1 MEKKTKY
8 SIGYNQDLKML
19 ELLDTYS
26 GWIDCLYFPMPP
38 EYLASGRNR
47 PIEKEYRTN
56 IRKVIKKCENTNI
69 NSQILLNAT
78 CEGALCANTLHM
90 KKVTDYLKTLTKSG
104 LKSAAITNP
113 FYITEIKKEIPEL
126 ELHSSINCY
135 TSNIEQAL
143 YLKDMGID
151 VLTIDRDINRNL
163 DQIKSIKKA
172 TGLKIKLLA
181 NEGCLSNC
189 PFRKMHFNS
198 LAHNLPDK
206 PFLERS
212 CITVISKD
220 PKKIFR
226 IPFIRPEDIKHYKP
240 FTDYFKLATRTFPTS
255 QIETTLKAYINE
267 EHNGDLLDILDMTS
281 MKCYF
286 TFINNKVLDKLNF
299 FENMQKCTLD
309 CENCGYCETLMKKAI
324 ILNTGNKSPKCKNCE
339 IYHKEIEPNVK

>member
-1 MEKKTKY
+1 MAKKIQY
-8 SIGYNQDLKML
+8 SIGYNQDIKML
-19 ELLDTYS
+19 EFLDSYTEHIES
-26 GWIDCLYFPMPP
+26 IYFPMP
-38 EYLASGRNR
+38 ETYLPSGRNM
-47 PIEKEYRTN
+47 PFEKGYHKN
-56 IRKVIKKCENTNI
+56 IKTIIKKCADI
-69 NSQILLNAT
+69 GIGSQILLNAT
-78 CEGALCANTLHM
+78 CEGTSCANTIHM
-90 KKVTDYLKTLTKSG
+90 KKVVNYLKTLSGTG

-113 FYITEIKKEIPEL
+113 FYITDIKKEIPEL

-151 VLTIDRDINRNL
+151 VLTIDRDINRDIGL
-163 DQIKSIKKA
+163 IKRIKKA

-198 LAHNLPDK
+198 LAHRIPDK

-226 IPFIRPEDIKHYKP
+226 IPFIRPEDIKHYRP

-267 EHNGDLLDILDMTS
+267 EHNSDLLDIIDMTS

-286 TFINNKVLDKLNF
+286 TFINNKVLDSLNF

-309 CENCGYCETLMKKAI
+309 CKNCAYCETLLKKAA
-324 ILNTGNKSPKCKNCE
+324 ILNTGNKSPKCKKCE
-339 IYHKEIEPNVK
+339 IYYKIIEPNIR

>member
-1 MEKKTKY
+1 ML
-8 SIGYNQDLKML
+8 DLL
-19 ELLDTYS
+19 ETYAEQ
-26 GWIDCLYFPMPP
+26 IDSLYFPIPP
-38 EYLASGRNR
+38 QYLATGRNI
-47 PIEKEYRTN
+47 PIEKDYKTN
-56 IRKVIKKCENTNI
+56 IHTVIKKCENTNI

-78 CEGALCANTLHM
+78 CEGAACADTRHM
-90 KKVTDYLKTLTKSG
+90 KKVTDYLKTLAKSG
-104 LKSAAITNP
+104 LKSASLTNP

-126 ELHSSINCY
+126 EVHSSINCY
-135 TSNIEQAL
+135 TSNLEQAL

-151 VLTIDRDINRNL
+151 VLTIDRDINRDIGL
-163 DQIKSIKKA
+163 IKKIKKA

-198 LAHNLPDK
+198 LAHRIPDK
-206 PFLERS
+206 PFLDRS

-220 PKKIFR
+220 PKKVFR

-286 TFINNKVLDKLNF
+286 TFINNKVLDSLNF

-309 CENCGYCETLMKKAI
+309 CETCGYCGTLLKKAA
-324 ILNTGNKSPKCKNCE
+324 ILNTGDKSPKCKKCE
-339 IYHKEIEPNVK
+339 IYYKIIEPNIPAQHYRYIKP